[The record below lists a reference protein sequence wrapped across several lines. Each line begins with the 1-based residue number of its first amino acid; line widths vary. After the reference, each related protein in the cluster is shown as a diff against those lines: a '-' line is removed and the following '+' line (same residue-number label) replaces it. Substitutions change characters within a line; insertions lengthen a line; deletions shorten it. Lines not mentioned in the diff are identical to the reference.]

1 MPDDRVGS
9 SEVVACQKQSIP
21 DPIETIGQRREK
33 AISGDICGAQKFY
46 QSQIRR
52 SIVDAPDFCQFFTDR
67 RQRGIGRIGCFPA
80 NDRGGFDTGTK
91 LPLPLPSSGYR
102 CTGTGG

>member
-1 MPDDRVGS
+1 MDG
-9 SEVVACQKQSIP
+9 VARRPNQAATAFEEKIKKRRHVATPAATSTR
-21 DPIETIGQRREK
+21 DPAHLWCAEIH
-33 AISGDICGAQKFY
+33 

-52 SIVDAPDFCQFFTDR
+52 SIVHVLDFCQFFTGR
-67 RQRGIGRIGCFPA
+67 RQRGIGRNRCFPA

-102 CTGTGG
+102 CTGMGG